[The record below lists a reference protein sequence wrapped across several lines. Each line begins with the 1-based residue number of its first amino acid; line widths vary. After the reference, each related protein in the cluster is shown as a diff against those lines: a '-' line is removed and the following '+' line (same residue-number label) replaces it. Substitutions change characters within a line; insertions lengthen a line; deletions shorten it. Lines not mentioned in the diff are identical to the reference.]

1 MMRHLLKTLAITAS
15 LSLASPLLA
24 IDAPPAASPS
34 PQVQY
39 DEQGRYVTPQ
49 AVGEKD
55 EVWKDE
61 NGQLRCKRKNGTTG
75 LVIGAVVGGL
85 FGNTVFGGDA
95 KALGTILGAVG
106 GGLLGRSIEKGE
118 AKCQ

>member
-1 MMRHLLKTLAITAS
+1 MRSLLKTIAITAS
-15 LSLASPLLA
+15 LSFASPLLA
-24 IDAPPAASPS
+24 IDAPASPS
-34 PQVQY
+34 PQPQY

-49 AVGEKD
+49 TMNEDD

-75 LVIGAVVGGL
+75 LVIGAVVGGI
-85 FGNTVFGGDA
+85 FGNVIFGGDA
-95 KALGTILGAVG
+95 KTVGTILGAVG
-106 GGLLGRSIEKGE
+106 GGLLGRSIERGD